1 MGKKK
6 KVPKEKRVVGRR
18 VVVTRVVEKRKEK
31 RVERKKEKRRERLK
45 LRKLLF
51 YQNQRLGRK
60 VQILSRSFLV
70 KHPRNN
76 QIIQNY
82 FVHIVANQ
90 NHYLQ
95 LMNLQKEYKKLKWRR
110 EKQELPLVFHPLKN
124 LAQLRRRPQRASRV
138 ATILRM
144 VRIFFFFFFS
154 LLFFSFHNN

>member
-31 RVERKKEKRRERLK
+31 RVERKKERRRERLK

-76 QIIQNY
+76 
-82 FVHIVANQ
+82 
-90 NHYLQ
+90 
-95 LMNLQKEYKKLKWRR
+95 
-110 EKQELPLVFHPLKN
+110 
-124 LAQLRRRPQRASRV
+124 
-138 ATILRM
+138 
-144 VRIFFFFFFS
+144 
-154 LLFFSFHNN
+154 